1 MGTKRFLVTEEEK
14 KNILSLYSYKGIL
27 QEQKK
32 SVISESVYD
41 KVKNLIDLCKDK
53 PGTPNKDDN
62 YLRTLA
68 KTIWDDGIQGMGTNV
83 DVIKTQIYKTKN
95 KANFC
100 RMIKLYDTHYGEDGF
115 LEDLDWDIDEDANWQ
130 KIRQAIDAT
139 TSLAPK
145 KPQSSTQGCPSIE
158 KDFTDKGWV
167 KINETDFNSLK
178 NNDKV
183 EVKYRYCEPAKKNL
197 YFKRYKTKNS
207 GGGNTATQTVETNIK
222 DNSDAL
228 WETLFDKLTSANLN
242 PKTGGVDIPDAETFT
257 IGNYTISRTTKP
269 FITYKIDDNNTITG
283 NISGSKPNTTP
294 YKYSGDDLQSLKLV
308 LQNDPKGREFVSLAE
323 FLGVG
328 SKVKTP
334 VVKNQRSSS
343 SRVTSTYKPCV
354 GTYGKGCKAEAI
366 KKVQGCLGLTPDGK
380 MGPRTVSAV
389 NSKIGKSTFT
399 DTDVANICGGSNVS
413 RQTQQ
418 PTEFDGNL
426 RTSTTE
432 PNQTEQPSY
441 SGDGY

>member
-1 MGTKRFLVTEEEK
+1 MGKRFILTENERN
-14 KNILSLYSYKGIL
+14 NIISLYNIKGIL
-27 QEQKK
+27 KEYKK
-32 SVISESVYD
+32 SVISESAYSA
-41 KVKNLIDLCKDK
+41 VKDLINQCTNK
-53 PGTPNKDDN
+53 PGTPNQSDSFLK
-62 YLRTLA
+62 TIA
-68 KTIWDDGIQGMGTNV
+68 KTIYDMGIGYTANTDEEGIATE
-83 DVIKTQIYKTKN
+83 IGKTKN

-100 RMIKLYDTHYGEDGF
+100 RMKYLYNKYYASNGSF
-115 LEDLDWDIDEDANWQ
+115 LEDLDVEITGDDFQI
-130 KIRQAIDAT
+130 IRNAINGVIE
-139 TSLAPK
+139 K

-158 KDFTDKGWV
+158 RSFTDKGWV
-167 KINETDFNSLK
+167 KIPEEEFKKLK

-183 EVKYRYCEPAKKNL
+183 EVKYKYCEPAKKNL
-197 YFKRYKTKNS
+197 YFKRYKERNS
-207 GGGNTATQTVETNIK
+207 GGGSTATQTVETNIK

-228 WETLFDKLTSANLN
+228 WSTLFDKLTSANLN
-242 PKTGGVDIPDAETFT
+242 PKTGGLDIPEAETFT
-257 IGNYTISRTTKP
+257 IGKYTISRTTKP
-269 FITYKIDDNNTITG
+269 FITYKIDDNNTIAG
-283 NISGSKPNTTP
+283 NISAGNTTP
-294 YKYSGDDLQSLKLV
+294 KKYSGDDLQSLKLV

-323 FLGVG
+323 FLGIG

-354 GTYGKGCKAEAI
+354 GTYSKGCKAEAI

-418 PTEFDGNL
+418 PTEFEGNL
-426 RTSTTE
+426 RTSTAE
-432 PNQTEQPSY
+432 PTQTEQPSY

>member
-1 MGTKRFLVTEEEK
+1 MGKRFILTENERN
-14 KNILSLYSYKGIL
+14 NIISLYNIKGIL
-27 QEQKK
+27 KEYKK

-41 KVKNLIDLCKDK
+41 KVKNLIDGCKDNPGK
-53 PGTPNKDDN
+53 PDKDDR
-62 YLRTLA
+62 YLKAIATKLYTIISASALA
-68 KTIWDDGIQGMGTNV
+68 PTDIATE
-83 DVIKTQIYKTKN
+83 IYKTKN

-100 RMIKLYDTHYGEDGF
+100 RMKYLYNKNYSVAGG
-115 LEDLDWDIDEDANWQ
+115 LLDDIDNKMVGDENWQ
-130 KIRQAIDAT
+130 KIRIPLTDIMDVK
-139 TSLAPK
+139 SKPLA
-145 KPQSSTQGCPSIE
+145 QGCPSIE
-158 KDFTDKGWV
+158 KSFTDKGWV
-167 KINETDFNSLK
+167 KIPEEEFKKLK

-183 EVKYRYCEPAKKNL
+183 EVKYKYCEPAKKNL
-197 YFKRYKTKNS
+197 YFKRYKERNS
-207 GGGNTATQTVETNIK
+207 GGGSTATQTVETNIK

-228 WETLFDKLTSANLN
+228 WSTLFDKLTSANLN
-242 PKTGGVDIPDAETFT
+242 PKTGGLDIPEAETFT
-257 IGNYTISRTTKP
+257 IGKYTISRTTKP
-269 FITYKIDDNNTITG
+269 FITYKIDDNNTIAG
-283 NISGSKPNTTP
+283 NISAGNTTP
-294 YKYSGDDLQSLKLV
+294 KKYSGDDLQSLKLV

-323 FLGVG
+323 FLGIG

-418 PTEFDGNL
+418 PTEFEGNL
-426 RTSTTE
+426 RTSTAE
-432 PNQTEQPSY
+432 PTQTEQPSY